1 MLSWKVFW
9 EDFNKREI
17 VYYDIFKNGYWE
29 EKAKELKK
37 KHPNFGQ
44 WTTAFRIQ
52 LMSQY
57 WSRSEYEVI
66 ITSWPPYI
74 ETKELDRLC
83 QEREERE
90 KVWGSKILR
99 INPRLTTTRKIDIFE
114 QLDMNWEVFTNYV
127 WNNI

>member
-1 MLSWKVFW
+1 MLSWNVFW

-17 VYYDIFKNGYWE
+17 VYYDIFKSGHWE
-29 EKAKELKK
+29 KKAKELKK
-37 KHPNFGQ
+37 EYPEFEDWSKEFK
-44 WTTAFRIQ
+44 AE
-52 LMSQY
+52 LMYQY

-74 ETKELDRLC
+74 DIEEIDKLQ
-83 QEREERE
+83 QEVENRE

-114 QLDMNWEVFTNYV
+114 QLNMNWEVFANYV